1 MKLLVQLILIC
12 ALLAACSPGM
22 SPEAQA
28 TTMAMAVQLTLHA
41 NSATL
46 TAQVTE
52 TATPTETASASNTPE
67 ATNTAEPSPT
77 PSVTPYPIPD
87 WPLFRNGD
95 SGPEVYAI
103 QYLLRAN
110 GHNLAPDG
118 QFGPMTRQRVI
129 AFQGAAGLAADGV
142 VGPQTWAALING
154 HTLYAGNT
162 GQAERAL
169 QYLLSNKF
177 GYAQVA
183 VNGSYDATTLAAV
196 KAFQTNYGL
205 NAEGVVGSF
214 TWQALIAITP

>member
-1 MKLLVQLILIC
+1 
-12 ALLAACSPGM
+12 M
-22 SPEAQA
+22 SPEAQS

-41 NSATL
+41 NEATRL
-46 TAQVTE
+46 AAATEQPTA
-52 TATPTETASASNTPE
+52 TETASPSTTPE
-67 ATNTAEPSPT
+67 ATNTAQPSPT

-103 QYLLRAN
+103 QYLLRAH
-110 GHNLAPDG
+110 GHNLTPDG

-129 AFQGAAGLAADGV
+129 AFQGAAGLPADGI
-142 VGPQTWAALING
+142 VGPQTWVALING

-183 VNGSYDATTLAAV
+183 VNGSYDASTLAAV
-196 KAFQTNYGL
+196 KALQSNYGL
-205 NAEGVVGSF
+205 NAEGVVGPF
-214 TWQALIAITP
+214 TWQALIAINP

>member
-1 MKLLVQLILIC
+1 MKLLVQLLLVC
-12 ALLAACSPGM
+12 ALLAACAPGL
-22 SPEAQA
+22 SAEAQA

-41 NSATL
+41 NEATRV
-46 TAQVTE
+46 AQATE
-52 TATPTETASASNTPE
+52 TPVATETASPSNTPA
-67 ATNTAEPSPT
+67 ATNTSQPT
-77 PSVTPYPIPD
+77 ATFTVTPYPIPD

-95 SGPEVYAI
+95 SGPEVYAL

-110 GHNLAPDG
+110 GHNLTPDG

-129 AFQGAAGLAADGV
+129 AFQGASGLPADGI

-196 KAFQTNYGL
+196 KDLQTNYGL
-205 NAEGVVGSF
+205 NAEGIVGPF
-214 TWQALIAITP
+214 TWQALIAINP